1 MNDLPLFAA
10 SSLEEDATWSVT
22 RLNEAIS
29 HALSERF
36 PQEIWVRGEIQGL
49 ARTRMRK
56 HWYFELVEK
65 DEYGDGVKGKLSVAL
80 LSWNRGPV
88 DRTITSSP
96 GFRLDDDIEVRIK
109 GRVDFYP
116 PFGKLQF
123 VMTGVDPAFTLG
135 QLALRR
141 ERILRALK
149 AEGVLRANAE
159 RPMPLVPARIGLITS
174 VGSAAYN
181 DFINELEQGGFG
193 HRVVVADA
201 RVQGAEAER
210 TLLAALGT
218 LKACELDLIAIVR
231 GGGSQSDLA
240 AFDSEALA
248 RAICKMPIPVLTG
261 IGHEIDT
268 SVADHVAH
276 TAYKTP
282 TACAAAL
289 VASTANF
296 LSLLQEKAEEIAS
309 LAGRRTANERHRLIL
324 AAQLASSRAKAR
336 VISAQRDLAEAE
348 RSLLRETPRALARA
362 EARRE
367 RIAGELRGAGRL
379 VLHRADQ
386 SLKTAL
392 RELTLS
398 RMRVLLNRQA
408 EKLSA
413 QETRVRLL
421 DPRRVLARGYSISR
435 GPTGAVV
442 RSAAELKRG
451 DMMTTQLS
459 RGSVKSEVKEC
470 RKEKKSP

>member
-1 MNDLPLFAA
+1 PL
-10 SSLEEDATWSVT
+10 
-22 RLNEAIS
+22 
-29 HALSERF
+29 
-36 PQEIWVRGEIQGL
+36 
-49 ARTRMRK
+49 
-56 HWYFELVEK
+56 
-65 DEYGDGVKGKLSVAL
+65 
-80 LSWNRGPV
+80 
-88 DRTITSSP
+88 
-96 GFRLDDDIEVRIK
+96 
-109 GRVDFYP
+109 
-116 PFGKLQF
+116 
-123 VMTGVDPAFTLG
+123 
-135 QLALRR
+135 
-141 ERILRALK
+141 
-149 AEGVLRANAE
+149 
-159 RPMPLVPARIGLITS
+159 PLVPARIGLITS

-193 HRVVVADA
+193 HRVVVVDA

-218 LKACELDLIAIVR
+218 LKRHELDLVAIVR

-289 VASTANF
+289 VTMAANF
-296 LSLLQEKAEEIAS
+296 LSLLQERAEEIAS
-309 LAGRRTANERHRLIL
+309 LAEKRTANERQRLIM

-336 VISAQRDLAEAE
+336 IVSAQRDLLEAE
-348 RSLLRETPRALARA
+348 RSLLRETPRALSRA
-362 EARRE
+362 ESRRE
-367 RIAGELRGAGRL
+367 RIAGELRGTGRL

-386 SLKTAL
+386 TLQAAL
-392 RELTLS
+392 GKLTLS
-398 RMRVLLNRQA
+398 RMKALLNRRA

-435 GPTGAVV
+435 GPKGAVV
-442 RSAAELKRG
+442 RRATELKVG
-451 DMMTTQLS
+451 DRITTQLS
-459 RGSVKSEVKEC
+459 QGSVSSEVKEC
-470 RKEKKSP
+470 RKERTSS